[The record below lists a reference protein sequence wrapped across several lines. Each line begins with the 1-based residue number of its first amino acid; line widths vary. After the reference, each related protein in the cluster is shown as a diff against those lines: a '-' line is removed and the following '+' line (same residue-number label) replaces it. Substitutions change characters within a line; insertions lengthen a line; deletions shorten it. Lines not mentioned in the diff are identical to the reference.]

1 MEPGR
6 LVVLNGTS
14 SSGKSTLAT
23 AFRDEQ
29 ARRGEF
35 WLLIGIDDALS
46 KLPYQWVD
54 MGLPTGVG
62 ERASDGLWFEDT
74 PDGRRLR
81 VGALARQLIDA
92 YHRWVAEAVRAGM
105 NVIVDDVVID
115 RETYAGW
122 LRALDGLPAV
132 WVAVRCPL
140 DVVEA
145 REAARG
151 DRAMGLARAQHDVVH
166 QGIPYALEI
175 DTGRRTPDEAHD
187 ALRRFLGV

>member
-1 MEPGR
+1 MALALPFGVR
-6 LVVLNGTS
+6 GVPMAA
-14 SSGKSTLAT
+14 KAT
-23 AFRDEQ
+23 ATRQ
-29 ARRGEF
+29 A
-35 WLLIGIDDALS
+35 A
-46 KLPYQWVD
+46 
-54 MGLPTGVG
+54 
-62 ERASDGLWFEDT
+62 
-74 PDGRRLR
+74 
-81 VGALARQLIDA
+81 
-92 YHRWVAEAVRAGM
+92 RWVAQAVRAGM